1 MKDFLKSLYED
12 YNGKYSELIDQM
24 NRERTTC
31 RWGYG
36 VMPAFSIE
44 PYASELLGYKPG
56 RMLKNNSTPGV
67 NKQCYYVDEQNR
79 IIEEITYASHRKKD
93 NEWIVYRNF
102 YIYRENTIL
111 GLLYS
116 SAFENSKNTGLNKI
130 IFINIENKLIKN
142 KYTFMYDGEYSEVDY
157 IYNNDKIIKIYQ
169 RVWSSFYFERT
180 CLIESNDPLIINEYL
195 GNSRSIRI
203 YPT

>member
-12 YNGKYSELIDQM
+12 YNGKYSELIEQM
-24 NRERTTC
+24 NGEKATC

-44 PYASELLGYKPG
+44 PYASELLGHKPG
-56 RMLKNNSTPGV
+56 RMLKNNSIAGV

-79 IIEEITYASHRKKD
+79 IIEGITYASHRKKD

-102 YIYRENTIL
+102 YIYQENTIL

-116 SAFENSKNTGLNKI
+116 STFEDSKNTGLNKI
-130 IFINIENKLIKN
+130 VFISIDNKLINN

-157 IYNNDKIIKIYQ
+157 IYNKDKIIKIYQ

-180 CLIESNDPLIINEYL
+180 YLIESNDPLIINEYL
-195 GNSRSIRI
+195 ENSGNIRI